1 TRLNPRMADAHLNLA
16 NAYLDKGQYGQAV
29 SHYHHALEQRPNWEK
44 AENGLAQAEAGLDSL
59 RQPLTPTPT
68 AEETVTEKG
77 ARPAGTTT
85 LVDPER
91 TVDPNVHGTILAH
104 LHQAT
109 IESENQG
116 RNFLLVLEKEIE
128 PAIKE
133 LSSCLLYP
141 DGSIGG
147 LDTCVQK

>member
-1 TRLNPRMADAHLNLA
+1 
-16 NAYLDKGQYGQAV
+16 
-29 SHYHHALEQRPNWEK
+29 
-44 AENGLAQAEAGLDSL
+44 
-59 RQPLTPTPT
+59 
-68 AEETVTEKG
+68 ETVTEKG
-77 ARPAGTTT
+77 ARPASTTT

-147 LDTCVQK
+147 LDTCVQKFENAMHSMRSVQRSLQSCIEQVRTVGERLIKS

>member
-1 TRLNPRMADAHLNLA
+1 
-16 NAYLDKGQYGQAV
+16 
-29 SHYHHALEQRPNWEK
+29 
-44 AENGLAQAEAGLDSL
+44 
-59 RQPLTPTPT
+59 
-68 AEETVTEKG
+68 
-77 ARPAGTTT
+77 
-85 LVDPER
+85 
-91 TVDPNVHGTILAH
+91 VDPNVHAAQLAH

-141 DGSIGG
+141 GGAVGG
-147 LDTCVQK
+147 LDSCVQKFEEAMQSMRNAQRSLQSCLEQARALGDQLLKEPGR